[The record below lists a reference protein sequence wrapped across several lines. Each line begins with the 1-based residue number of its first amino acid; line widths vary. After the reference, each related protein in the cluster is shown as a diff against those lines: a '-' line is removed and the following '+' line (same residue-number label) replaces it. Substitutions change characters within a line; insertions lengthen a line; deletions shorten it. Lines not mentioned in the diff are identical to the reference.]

1 MRLDGPSV
9 GGFRGQLHPR
19 RTSPGGSR
27 SEVTTGGE
35 RGQHRAPAPRTVRPR
50 GARRSGQQPPLNAAD
65 LKCGYGV
72 CEHPSAFVFS

>member
-9 GGFRGQLHPR
+9 GGFRGQLRPR

-35 RGQHRAPAPRTVRPR
+35 RGQHRTLALRHLALCALAGR
-50 GARRSGQQPPLNAAD
+50 GARGDNRLSTRPI
-65 LKCGYGV
+65 
-72 CEHPSAFVFS
+72 